1 MSNDDH
7 VVAVTGA
14 APWRSNVRVSL
25 IPMST
30 GEQHLVVEPGAPNV
44 IGESVGG
51 RLELLPLSVEQYDR
65 MIEEGI
71 LPEDTSVEL
80 LDGMLVRKDRG
91 DAGGDP
97 MTVGEAHAYVVKQ
110 LACLVIRLDL
120 ATTHIQTQQPIVIV
134 EAGGEPEPD
143 AAIVSKPIT
152 TTEKPR
158 AEDVTCVVEVAG
170 TSLRRDRTTKLRH
183 YARGGIP
190 QYVILVL
197 ADRTAEEYLEPDPNT
212 GSYRRRIIHP
222 SEATL
227 EFRVSNEATISVALA
242 DLFPRD

>member
-1 MSNDDH
+1 MPTS
-7 VVAVTGA
+7 
-14 APWRSNVRVSL
+14 
-25 IPMST
+25 
-30 GEQHLVVEPGAPNV
+30 EQRLTVEPGAPNV

-51 RLELLPLSVEQYDR
+51 QLEILPLSVEQYDR

-71 LPEDTSVEL
+71 LPEDTTVEL
-80 LDGMLVRKDRG
+80 LDGVLVRKDRG

-97 MTVGEAHAYVVKQ
+97 MTVGDMHAYAVRQ
-110 LACLVIRLDL
+110 LAYLGFRLDP
-120 ATTHIQTQQPIVIV
+120 ATIHIQTQQPIVIL

-143 AAIVSKPIT
+143 AAIVSRPIT

-158 AEDVTCVVEVAG
+158 AADVTCVVEVAG

-183 YARGGIP
+183 YARGGIS

-197 ADRTAEEYLEPDPNT
+197 ADRTAEEYLEPDRAS
-212 GSYRRRIIHP
+212 GVYGRRIAHGRDATLALRLGE
-222 SEATL
+222 EATL
-227 EFRVSNEATISVALA
+227 SVALT